1 MIGCDEDI
9 CTDLLESRYGRRS
22 KEHIRNNLVGFRKIF
37 TGCGTDNHGLGFDD
51 YLYAM
56 EQAELAGEID
66 QAALDAMDAIDAI
79 DEEDLVTALQ
89 VDRQSVQDV
98 HSAMRRL
105 TDLLRSD
112 FLTVLRLELPPM
124 VQGDND

>member
-1 MIGCDEDI
+1 
-9 CTDLLESRYGRRS
+9 
-22 KEHIRNNLVGFRKIF
+22 
-37 TGCGTDNHGLGFDD
+37 
-51 YLYAM
+51 
-56 EQAELAGEID
+56 
-66 QAALDAMDAIDAI
+66 MDAIDAI
-79 DEEDLVTALQ
+79 DEEDLVTALE

-112 FLTVLRLELPPM
+112 FLTVLRLELPQM